1 MDLDKLNCQMNGL
14 HQISYLNKKRSRN
27 SSDGEVENITYEMHS
42 ETKSLVNSLLNSV
55 LYFLKHLN
63 KYCTYHK
70 NPKSIN

>member
-42 ETKSLVNSLLNSV
+42 ETKSLNSLLNL
-55 LYFLKHLN
+55 LYTSLSTWTNIAH
-63 KYCTYHK
+63 TSQ
-70 NPKSIN
+70 NP